1 MSPPAA
7 PSGLHQK
14 LNSRPAT
21 RRRVAA
27 TVAVS
32 LLFLVGMFWDGIEA
46 ATQSD
51 VDSGAVVLSLANAD
65 ISVAI
70 DVDMSSS
77 NGTDSE
83 PFNRADSCL
92 METTAALLPL
102 ELPADNSGLM
112 SFPNAL
118 RARHDLSGVMSV
130 MVANASSNG
139 SKLAP
144 RFATAYRSLMKLVI
158 LMGLPRIQDEAALMH
173 ATIVGTVSTYNPR
186 RDGNKEDEGQT
197 ASGELYDPS
206 GWTAAIQID
215 LRNQFGGVRY
225 GRFYQPTF
233 ALVESGEKRVI
244 VKINDVGPL
253 KPGRVLD
260 LNERSMRHFDPFLTR
275 GLIEDVKITLLPG
288 EYWTPGPIGVAY
300 AIDFASAALQPAP
313 VSSGLVKAGNWQ
325 SETELTWPLRRPFPY
340 PSTIEDARAEM
351 QPSTGG

>member
-1 MSPPAA
+1 MTIAF
-7 PSGLHQK
+7 
-14 LNSRPAT
+14 
-21 RRRVAA
+21 
-27 TVAVS
+27 S
-32 LLFLVGMFWDGIEA
+32 LLFLIGMVWDGIEA

-51 VDSGAVVLSLANAD
+51 VDSGAVVLSLAGPD
-65 ISVAI
+65 LSVVV

-77 NGTDSE
+77 DGTDSE
-83 PFNRADSCL
+83 TFNRAESCP

-102 ELPADNSGLM
+102 ELPGDNSGLV
-112 SFPNAL
+112 SFPNVL
-118 RARHDLSGVMSV
+118 RARHDSFGLMGF
-130 MVANASSNG
+130 VAADASDNG
-139 SKLAP
+139 FKFAP
-144 RFATAYRSLMKLVI
+144 RFATAYRSLLKLVI

-186 RDGNKEDEGQT
+186 RDGNKEEEGQT
-197 ASGELYDPS
+197 ASGEPYDPS
-206 GWTAAIQID
+206 GWTAAIQTD

-225 GRFYQPTF
+225 GKFYQPTF

-288 EYWTPGPIGVAY
+288 EYWTPGPVGVAY
-300 AIDFASAALQPAP
+300 AIDFASAAPQPAP
-313 VSSGLVKAGNWQ
+313 VNRGLVKAGNGQ

-340 PSTIEDARAEM
+340 PSMTEDARAETH
-351 QPSTGG
+351 PSAGG

>member
-7 PSGLHQK
+7 SSKLHQK
-14 LNSRPAT
+14 SNSWPAT
-21 RRRVAA
+21 RGRAAA
-27 TVAVS
+27 TIAFS
-32 LLFLVGMFWDGIEA
+32 LLFLVGMVWDGIEV
-46 ATQSD
+46 ATSSD
-51 VDSGAVVLSLANAD
+51 VDSGAVVLSLADAD
-65 ISVAI
+65 LSVVA
-70 DVDMSSS
+70 DVDMTSSD
-77 NGTDSE
+77 GTDSE
-83 PFNRADSCL
+83 PFDRAELCL

-118 RARHDLSGVMSV
+118 RARHDLFGLMGF
-130 MVANASSNG
+130 MVADANGKG

-144 RFATAYRSLMKLVI
+144 RFATAYRSLLKLVI

-186 RDGNKEDEGQT
+186 REGNIEDEGQT
-197 ASGELYDPS
+197 ASGEPYDPS
-206 GWTAAIQID
+206 GWTAAIQTG

-288 EYWTPGPIGVAY
+288 EYWTSGPVGMAY
-300 AIDFASAALQPAP
+300 AIDFASAAQPAP
-313 VSSGLVKAGNWQ
+313 VSSELVKAGNWQ
-325 SETELTWPLRRPFPY
+325 SEAELTWPLRRPFPY
-340 PSTIEDARAEM
+340 PSMIEDARAGT
-351 QPSTGG
+351 QPSAGG

>member
-7 PSGLHQK
+7 SFKAHQK
-14 LNSRPAT
+14 SDSGPAT
-21 RRRVAA
+21 RGRVAA
-27 TVAVS
+27 TIAFS

-46 ATQSD
+46 ATKSD
-51 VDSGAVVLSLANAD
+51 GDSGAVVLSLADAD
-65 ISVAI
+65 MSVVI
-70 DVDMSSS
+70 DVDMSALD
-77 NGTDSE
+77 GTDGE
-83 PFNRADSCL
+83 PFNRAESCP
-92 METTAALLPL
+92 METTAALLPF

-118 RARHDLSGVMSV
+118 RARHDLFGVMG
-130 MVANASSNG
+130 ANASSNG

-144 RFATAYRSLMKLVI
+144 RFATTYRSLLQLVI
-158 LMGLPRIQDEAALMH
+158 LMGLPRIQGEAALMH

-197 ASGELYDPS
+197 ASGEPYDPS
-206 GWTAAIQID
+206 GWTAAIQTD

-275 GLIEDVKITLLPG
+275 GLIEEVKITLLPG
-288 EYWTPGPIGVAY
+288 EYWTPGPVGVAY
-300 AIDFASAALQPAP
+300 ATDFASAALHPAP

-340 PSTIEDARAEM
+340 PSMIEDARAET